1 MRFYIGKFVRSDN
14 ADYDTYEDQFMRDQL
29 GESLIGDMLK
39 YSNRAW
45 KTYVD
50 NKTDY
55 YLYVEVYCE
64 IDVEKHATWFQ
75 LKYPSVKPV
84 NTDFAQN

>member
-1 MRFYIGKFVRSDN
+1 MRFYIGKFVRSDT
-14 ADYDTYEDQFMRDQL
+14 ADYDAYEDQFMRDQL
-29 GESLIGDMLK
+29 GESLISDMLK

-55 YLYVEVYCE
+55 FLYVEVYCE